1 MFILN
6 DDNGNPEDKV
16 VIPRP
21 GLGEKGVVFSFQP
34 YQLSGY
40 TDG

>member
-21 GLGEKGVVFSFQP
+21 GLGEKGVMFSFQP